1 MKNDTYLNLCLEQ
14 AANSPLR
21 YRHGCIVVRGGKVIG
36 QGYNDYRSGYDGGAL
51 KSGRLPLR
59 AATASAAQPK
69 KAKDSADQT
78 FMPFET
84 VTGGGGRL
92 ANTPLS
98 MHSEMMAIHSA
109 LSTSSKGACSAVSS
123 QKPCFKLSGSSKRG
137 ARLRNEAIKSY
148 VKTICTA
155 ALAQSAANHS
165 VAKWQVQDWR
175 CGGTA
180 SQSFIADL
188 DHGVQWTAAEA
199 VLQPQ
204 QKQQPQQ

>member
-1 MKNDTYLNLCLEQ
+1 MKNDTYLNLYLEQ
-14 AANSPLR
+14 TANSPLR
-21 YRHGCIVVRGGKVIG
+21 YRRGCIVVRGGKVIG

-51 KSGRLPLR
+51 KSGRLLLR

-69 KAKDSADQT
+69 KGKESADHT
-78 FMPFET
+78 FVPFET

-92 ANTPLS
+92 ANTRLS

-123 QKPCFKLSGSSKRG
+123 QKPCFKLPGSSKRG
-137 ARLRNEAIKSY
+137 ARLRREAIESY
-148 VKTICTA
+148 VETICTA
-155 ALAQSAANHS
+155 VLAQSAANEC

-175 CGGTA
+175 CESTA
-180 SQSFIADL
+180 SQSYFVDL
-188 DHGVQWTAAEA
+188 DHGVQWTAEEA

-204 QKQQPQQ
+204 QKR

>member
-59 AATASAAQPK
+59 SATASAAQPR

-84 VTGGGGRL
+84 VTGGGGKL

-137 ARLRNEAIKSY
+137 ARLRREAIKSY
-148 VKTICTA
+148 VQVICTA
-155 ALAQSAANHS
+155 ALAQSAAKHCI
-165 VAKWQVQDWR
+165 AEWQVQDWR
-175 CGGTA
+175 RGSTA
-180 SQSFIADL
+180 SQSFFADL
-188 DHGVQWTAAEA
+188 DHGVRWTA

-204 QKQQPQQ
+204 QEQQPQQ